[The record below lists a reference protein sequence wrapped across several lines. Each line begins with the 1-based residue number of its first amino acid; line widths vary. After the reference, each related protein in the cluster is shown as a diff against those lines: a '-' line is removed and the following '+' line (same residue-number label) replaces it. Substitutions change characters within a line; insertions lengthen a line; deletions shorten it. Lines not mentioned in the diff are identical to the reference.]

1 VSVSVPPI
9 EVAGRVVADPAGV
22 VDEYVQN
29 NRTTLRRY
37 DGVAGTRDALTP
49 EVVAAAGRASR
60 RRAAR
65 VRWIVERAATAPWG
79 EVPQDAL
86 LRDADPFERD
96 GLYDKAARLHHHF
109 TGERPHGVPD
119 ETINKCLYLMR
130 PGLFPSLDGR
140 TMTRYRHPA
149 LVAARELAKGT
160 GRPPARRAYWAA
172 IRLDLLRNAAAL
184 DDLRSWIRASDHA
197 DVAGDLSDVRL
208 LDILVWQSKL

>member
-1 VSVSVPPI
+1 MSVPPI

-37 DGVAGTRDALTP
+37 DGVAGANEALTP
-49 EVVAAAGRASR
+49 EVVAAAGRGSR
-60 RRAAR
+60 RRRAR

-86 LRDADPFERD
+86 LRDADPMERD
-96 GLYDKAARLHHHF
+96 GLYDHAARLDNHF
-109 TGERPHGVPD
+109 TDDRPYGVPG
-119 ETINKCLYLMR
+119 ETVNNCLYLMR
-130 PGLFPSLDGR
+130 PGLFPLLDGR
-140 TMTRYRHPA
+140 MRTRYRHPA
-149 LVAARELAKGT
+149 LVAARELARRT

-172 IRLDLLRNAAAL
+172 IRLDLLRNADAL